1 VSTTAEPSPGVQTAI
16 RDLIL
21 VLADSKRL
29 LGMRYAGWILGAP
42 ELEAG
47 IACASMAQDEW
58 GHGRLLYAL
67 LKDFGDDVDRIE
79 HAREPDEYR
88 NMEVLDRA
96 PETWA
101 EYVALNALADAA
113 MTIQFEALRQ
123 STYTPLRQ
131 RVDKVLEE
139 EQFHAAHAAAWLR
152 RLAQGGPAARAAI
165 HEAVRACLPPVLCWF
180 GGDTRR
186 SRSLVEASVLD
197 AIGSTSRARFV
208 ERIAPLLREL
218 AAGEAVASL
227 EPDFTDFD
235 EATRRTRRGG
245 PDGDTIARIRGDRN
259 RAFLMD

>member
-1 VSTTAEPSPGVQTAI
+1 VSAQAEVAAPVRAAI

-67 LKDFGDDVDRIE
+67 LKDFDEDIDRIE
-79 HAREPDEYR
+79 HGRSPDEYCSIQ
-88 NMEVLDRA
+88 VLDEPPA
-96 PETWA
+96 TWA
-101 EYVALNALADAA
+101 DLVALNALADAA
-113 MTIQFEALRQ
+113 LTVQFEALRQ
-123 STYTPLRQ
+123 STHTPLRQ

-152 RLAQGGPAARAAI
+152 RLAHGGPAARTAM
-165 HEAVRACLPPVLCWF
+165 HDAVRASLPAVLQWF
-180 GGDTRR
+180 GGDTKR
-186 SRSLVEASVLD
+186 SRALVEASVVD
-197 AIGSTSRARFV
+197 ATGSTLRSRFI
-208 ERIAPLLREL
+208 ERVAPLLRALEV
-218 AAGEAVASL
+218 GDAVGSI
-227 EPDFTDFD
+227 EPDFSDFD
-235 EATRRTRRGG
+235 EARRRPGSG
-245 PDGDTIARIRGDRN
+245 APDAPTVERIRGDRN